1 MKTNINE
8 ELNYIKFL
16 FDYKK
21 GVVISE
27 QEVVTTTT
35 TEFPNGPEKKI
46 DEPKKEEEDPKKLI
60 DTLTK
65 DICAN
70 NNNKCKPCGEMLKL
84 LETGKLKERTIES
97 CLDCKSKKGSD
108 YLNCDKIKGQLLAMS
123 GKLNTEKNTI
133 SGKTSI
139 WVMLGSSLLSL
150 GKEIKSLFQKEPPR
164 L

>member
-1 MKTNINE
+1 MKTNINK

-21 GVVISE
+21 GVVLSE
-27 QEVVTTTT
+27 QQVVNTTT
-35 TEFPNGPEKKI
+35 TELPTN
-46 DEPKKEEEDPKKLI
+46 PKKEEEFKKEEESLDI
-60 DTLTK
+60 DKLTK

-84 LETGKLKERTIES
+84 LKTGNLKERTIEN
-97 CLDCKSKKGSD
+97 CLDCKSKKGPD
-108 YLNCDKIKGQLLAMS
+108 ELICDKIIGQLLAMS
-123 GKLNTEKNTI
+123 DKLNTEKTKPT
-133 SGKTSI
+133 SQASI
-139 WVMLGSSLLSL
+139 WVNLGSSLLIL

>member
-1 MKTNINE
+1 MKTNINK

-21 GVVISE
+21 GVVLSE
-27 QEVVTTTT
+27 QKVVTTTT
-35 TEFPNGPEKKI
+35 TELPTNPKK
-46 DEPKKEEEDPKKLI
+46 DEEFKKEEESLDI
-60 DTLTK
+60 DKLTK

-84 LETGKLKERTIES
+84 LKTGNLKERTIEN
-97 CLDCKSKKGSD
+97 CLDCKSKKGPD
-108 YLNCDKIKGQLLAMS
+108 ELICDKIIGQLLAMS
-123 GKLNTEKNTI
+123 DKLNTEKTKPT
-133 SGKTSI
+133 SQASI
-139 WVMLGSSLLSL
+139 WVNLGSSLLIL

>member
-35 TEFPNGPEKKI
+35 TEFPNGP
-46 DEPKKEEEDPKKLI
+46 KKEEEDPKKLI

-65 DICAN
+65 DICVN

-84 LETGKLKERTIES
+84 LETGNLKERTIES

-133 SGKTSI
+133 SSKTSI

>member
-35 TEFPNGPEKKI
+35 TEFPNGP
-46 DEPKKEEEDPKKLI
+46 KKEEEDPKKLI

-65 DICAN
+65 DICDN

-133 SGKTSI
+133 SSKTSI

>member
-1 MKTNINE
+1 MKTNINK

-21 GVVISE
+21 GVVLSE
-27 QEVVTTTT
+27 QNVVTTTT
-35 TEFPNGPEKKI
+35 TELPTNS
-46 DEPKKEEEDPKKLI
+46 KKEEEFKKEEESLDI
-60 DTLTK
+60 DKLTK

-84 LETGKLKERTIES
+84 LKTGNLKERTIEN
-97 CLDCKSKKGSD
+97 CLDCKSKKGPD
-108 YLNCDKIKGQLLAMS
+108 ELICDKIIGQLLAMS
-123 GKLNTEKNTI
+123 DKLNTEKTKPT
-133 SGKTSI
+133 SQASI
-139 WVMLGSSLLSL
+139 WVNLGSSLLIL

>member
-1 MKTNINE
+1 MKTNINK

-21 GVVISE
+21 GVVLSE
-27 QEVVTTTT
+27 QKVVTTTT
-35 TEFPNGPEKKI
+35 TELPTN
-46 DEPKKEEEDPKKLI
+46 PKKDDEFKKEEDPKKLI

-84 LETGKLKERTIES
+84 LEVGNLKERTIES

-133 SGKTSI
+133 SGKTSV
-139 WVMLGSSLLSL
+139 WVILGSSLLSL
-150 GKEIKSLFQKEPPR
+150 VKEIKFLFQKEPPR
-164 L
+164 F

>member
-35 TEFPNGPEKKI
+35 TEFPNGP
-46 DEPKKEEEDPKKLI
+46 KKEEEDPKKLI

-84 LETGKLKERTIES
+84 LETGNLKERTIES

-133 SGKTSI
+133 SSKTSI

-150 GKEIKSLFQKEPPR
+150 GKEIKSLFEKEPPR

>member
-1 MKTNINE
+1 MKTNINK

-21 GVVISE
+21 GVVLSE
-27 QEVVTTTT
+27 QQVVNTTT
-35 TEFPNGPEKKI
+35 TELPTN
-46 DEPKKEEEDPKKLI
+46 PKKEEEFKKEEDPKKLI

-84 LETGKLKERTIES
+84 LETGNLNERTIEN

-123 GKLNTEKNTI
+123 SKVNDVKNKPT
-133 SGKTSI
+133 SQASI

-150 GKEIKSLFQKEPPR
+150 GTQIKQLFTKEPPR
-164 L
+164 Y

>member
-35 TEFPNGPEKKI
+35 TEFPNGP
-46 DEPKKEEEDPKKLI
+46 KKEEEDPKKLI

-65 DICAN
+65 DICVN

-108 YLNCDKIKGQLLAMS
+108 YLNCDKNKGQLLAMS

-133 SGKTSI
+133 SSKTSI

>member
-1 MKTNINE
+1 MKTNINK

-21 GVVISE
+21 GVVLSE
-27 QEVVTTTT
+27 QKVVTTTT
-35 TEFPNGPEKKI
+35 TELPTN
-46 DEPKKEEEDPKKLI
+46 PKKDEEFKKEEDPKKLI

-84 LETGKLKERTIES
+84 LKTGNLKERTIEN
-97 CLDCKSKKGSD
+97 CLDCKSKKGPD
-108 YLNCDKIKGQLLAMS
+108 ELICDKIIGQLLAMS
-123 GKLNTEKNTI
+123 DKLNTEKTKPT
-133 SGKTSI
+133 SQASI
-139 WVMLGSSLLSL
+139 WVNLGSSLLIL

>member
-84 LETGKLKERTIES
+84 LETGNLKERTIES

-123 GKLNTEKNTI
+123 GKLNTEKSTV

-150 GKEIKSLFQKEPPR
+150 GKEIKSLFEKEPPR